1 MIEVKLNKQ
10 NSNNP
15 FYGMRNLLTLNKD
28 ANGGINVATINEAY
42 NEAKGNKE
50 KLQLFYSVLFS
61 IGDITAR
68 QHNIFKGVQ
77 KDNGGNSNRDGFA
90 TVIDWMWQNQREQFI
105 AFLNAGLFNEYTCFD
120 HLLTNRVKTNR
131 DTVLSVSKRFS
142 DAEYRKVIV
151 EYLYKI
157 INGQNEFNKLLVAK
171 FLSLPRL
178 SKRKGH
184 ERMLK
189 ETKENMKNK
198 CLVLAELSKLMGWD
212 YIFEKNICNFKGYRA
227 WRKQFNSNLE
237 SVIFS
242 TNKIK
247 DFDKVSFIDWFD
259 KLPAQARFRV
269 KNRILYS
276 KNADETP
283 KYPQLQ
289 EWYKEWNDYKEE
301 KQQEQRELEEKI
313 RQGQAS
319 EEDVKKLQKVKKEAK
334 VTVGATN
341 FSTIFEQIGRND
353 VDALAVQS
361 FMDKINLP
369 YNSLVIIDDSGSMSG
384 APIEKAA
391 FIAAACLYK
400 NPDDTG
406 RNLIGLFN
414 TTSRFYNSIDEKVR
428 SKKNSLV
435 RSSTISVE
443 NAPFIDG
450 TKSFIENYNNIRS
463 FILAKFQ
470 SGCTDISS
478 IADSLAKV
486 SKDNPEI
493 IDVLKEYPVWTIISD
508 GEWNNLPSPESSMN
522 DLFKK
527 CEMYLGF
534 RPFIVAI
541 DVSQGWRSRVS
552 AEQFSG
558 IENMIYINNNV
569 AQIEQFLTNFKD
581 MDIFDVYTPLESLFR
596 SNRYELVRNNVL

>member
-10 NSNNP
+10 TSNNP
-15 FYGMRNLLTLNKD
+15 FYGMRNLLNLNKD
-28 ANGGINVATINEAY
+28 ANAGINVAAINAAY
-42 NEAKGNKE
+42 NETKGNKE

-105 AFLNAGLFNEYTCFD
+105 VFLNAGLFNEFTCFD
-120 HLLTNRVKTNR
+120 HLLTNRVKTRR

-142 DAEYRKVIV
+142 DPEYRKVIV

-184 ERMLK
+184 KRMLE
-189 ETKENMKNK
+189 ETYENMKNK
-198 CLVLAELSKLMGWD
+198 CLVLEELSKLMGWD
-212 YIFEKNICNFKGYRA
+212 YTLDKHIANFKGYRA

-247 DFDKVSFIDWFD
+247 DFDKTSFIDWFD

-276 KNADETP
+276 KNADETF

-289 EWYKEWNDYKEE
+289 EWYKEWNYYKEE

-319 EEDVKKLQKVKKEAK
+319 EEDVKNLQKVKKEAK

-341 FSTIFEQIGRND
+341 FSTIFEQIGARN
-353 VDALAVQS
+353 VDGLAVQS

-369 YNSLVIIDDSGSMSG
+369 YNSLVIVDDSGSMRG
-384 APIEKAA
+384 EPIEKAA

-406 RNLIGLFN
+406 RNLIGMFN
-414 TTSRFYNSIDEKVR
+414 TSTRFYNSIDAKV
-428 SKKNSLV
+428 KDMKNSLI
-435 RSSTISVE
+435 RSSSISVE

-450 TKSFIENYNNIRS
+450 TQSFLDNYKNIRN

-470 SGCTDISS
+470 NGCTDISS
-478 IADSLAKV
+478 IADSLKRV
-486 SKDNPEI
+486 SEESPEI
-493 IDVLKEYPVWTIISD
+493 LDVLKEYPVWTIISD
-508 GEWNNLPSPESSMN
+508 GEWNNLRSPEASMN
-522 DLFKK
+522 DFFKK

-541 DVSQGWRSRVS
+541 DVSRGWRGNVS

-558 IENMIYINNNV
+558 IDNMIYINNNV

-581 MDIFDVYTPLESLFR
+581 MDVFDVYTPLQSLFR
-596 SNRYELVRNNVL
+596 SNRYELIRNNVK